1 MFIFFNHRF
10 VTGNSWFTSKYVI
23 LNSPRKL
30 GIMAVGYQR
39 AMMFIVV
46 VMTMLVQRSLQL
58 RSSHPMHQIVDK
70 VNHCGG
76 PYIGLVLAFPYE
88 EVPLQASGL
97 FVPNPKFPVV
107 HLSGRTFN
115 IGKIKNV
122 DVIYV
127 MTVEQTA
134 SPFYHHLPD
143 HTLNSFS

>member
-107 HLSGRTFN
+107 HLSGKCSSYCTSACH
-115 IGKIKNV
+115 ILL
-122 DVIYV
+122 
-127 MTVEQTA
+127 
-134 SPFYHHLPD
+134 HLPAPG
-143 HTLNSFS
+143 NGW